1 MSKSR
6 YAKAQDNLM
15 ARVSGLWAMEK
26 LTYVEKYM
34 DIFSTGMKKRWETR
48 TYVDLMSGP
57 GLCVTDDGQEFPGSP
72 LRALA
77 TKTPF
82 SRVVLVEGDA
92 DLADALKTRVAK
104 SVHRE
109 TAEILTGDC
118 NDKAVIANIRK
129 LVPSDALTL
138 AFVDMLGL
146 DVRLDTLA
154 RLTDGRRMDLAIT
167 FQIGDLKRNVG
178 GALKNPGEGRRFDEF
193 FGTEDWR
200 ETVWAHRSGNMPGL
214 DLATAFTDFYEER
227 LKTLGYPHVTRSLD
241 VMKNSKNVHLYR
253 LLLASRHPRAVD
265 FFEKISQ
272 ISPLGE
278 RRLF

>member
-6 YAKAQDNLM
+6 YVTARDNLI

-26 LTYVEKYM
+26 LKYLEKYM
-34 DIFSTGMKKRWETR
+34 DIFSTGMKNRWKTNFL
-48 TYVDLMSGP
+48 DLMSGP
-57 GLCVTDDGQEFPGSP
+57 GLCVTDEGEEFRGSP
-72 LRALA
+72 LLALA

-82 SRVVLVEGDA
+82 SKVVLVEHEPA
-92 DLADALKTRVAK
+92 LAEALKLRVAT
-104 SVHRE
+104 STRRE
-109 TAEILTGDC
+109 TVIHLTGNC
-118 NDKAVIANIRK
+118 NDKALIADIRK
-129 LVPSDALTL
+129 ILPSDSLTL
-138 AFVDMLGL
+138 TFVDMLGL
-146 DVRLDTLA
+146 DVSLDTLA

-178 GALKNPGEGRRFDEF
+178 GALKNPREGRRFDEF

-200 ETVWAHRSGNMPGL
+200 ETVWAHRSGNMPGQ

>member
-1 MSKSR
+1 
-6 YAKAQDNLM
+6 
-15 ARVSGLWAMEK
+15 
-26 LTYVEKYM
+26 
-34 DIFSTGMKKRWETR
+34 
-48 TYVDLMSGP
+48 
-57 GLCVTDDGQEFPGSP
+57 
-72 LRALA
+72 
-77 TKTPF
+77 
-82 SRVVLVEGDA
+82 
-92 DLADALKTRVAK
+92 
-104 SVHRE
+104 
-109 TAEILTGDC
+109 
-118 NDKAVIANIRK
+118 
-129 LVPSDALTL
+129 
-138 AFVDMLGL
+138 MLGL
-146 DVRLDTLA
+146 DVSLDTLA

-214 DLATAFTDFYEER
+214 DLATAFTGFYEER

-272 ISPLGE
+272 ISPHGE